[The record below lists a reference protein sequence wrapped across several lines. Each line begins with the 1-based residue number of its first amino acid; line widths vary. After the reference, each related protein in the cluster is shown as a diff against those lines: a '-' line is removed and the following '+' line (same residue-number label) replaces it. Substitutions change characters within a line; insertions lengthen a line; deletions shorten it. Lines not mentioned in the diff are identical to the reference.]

1 MLALSGVN
9 IFRNL
14 LAEKRSDL
22 VAERDFFCAESNVH
36 AAASVGGREEQKDA
50 AIGVQNKEQ
59 RYDFGQ
65 NVAMTADA
73 LGRPLHDLRISLLDR
88 CNFRCPY
95 CMPETEF
102 HADYEFLKR
111 SQKLTHAEILQVV
124 RVATELGVSKIR
136 LTGGEPLLDKKIATL
151 VEGIA
156 AIPAVEDLAMTT
168 NGMLL
173 APLAQRLR
181 DAGMHRVTI
190 SLDSMDPDIFK
201 AMSGGRGDLAQ
212 VLAGIAA
219 AERAGFTPIK
229 INVVV
234 QRGVNDHS
242 VLELLQHFRGSGHIV
257 RLIEFM
263 DVGNRN
269 GWRMDQVVPSRE
281 LFERIQQRWPLTPV
295 GQNYPG
301 EVARRYRYADG
312 EGEIGFISS
321 VTKPFCGS
329 CSRARLSADGVLYT
343 CLFATQGTDL
353 RQPLRN
359 GASDADLRDILS
371 RIWLQRADRYSELR
385 RPEVAEAHAQ
395 SKVEMYRIGG

>member
-1 MLALSGVN
+1 
-9 IFRNL
+9 
-14 LAEKRSDL
+14 
-22 VAERDFFCAESNVH
+22 
-36 AAASVGGREEQKDA
+36 
-50 AIGVQNKEQ
+50 
-59 RYDFGQ
+59 
-65 NVAMTADA
+65 
-73 LGRPLHDLRISLLDR
+73 
-88 CNFRCPY
+88 
-95 CMPETEF
+95 MPETEF

-136 LTGGEPLLDKKIATL
+136 LTGGEPLLDKKIVEL
-151 VEGIA
+151 IEGIA

-173 APLAQRLR
+173 APIAQRLR

-190 SLDSMDPDIFK
+190 SLDSIDPTIFK
-201 AMSGGRGDLAQ
+201 AMSGGRGDLGQ

-219 AERAGFTPIK
+219 AERAGFTSIK

-234 QRGVNDHS
+234 QRGVNDHA
-242 VLELLQHFRGSGHIV
+242 VLDVLQHFRGSGHIV

-269 GWRMDQVVPSRE
+269 GWRMDQVVPSQE
-281 LFERIQQRWPLTPV
+281 LLNTIQARWPLTAV
-295 GQNYPG
+295 GRNYPG
-301 EVARRYRYADG
+301 EVARRYQYADG

-353 RQPLRN
+353 RQPIRN
-359 GASDADLRDILS
+359 GASDDDLRDILS